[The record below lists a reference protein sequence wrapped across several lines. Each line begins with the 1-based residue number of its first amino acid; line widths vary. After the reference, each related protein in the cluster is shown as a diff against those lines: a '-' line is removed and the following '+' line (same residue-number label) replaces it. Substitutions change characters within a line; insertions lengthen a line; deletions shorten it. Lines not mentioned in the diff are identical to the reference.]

1 MNREEKHLELNEKKW
16 DRWSATLESDGWKS
30 KFLRQ
35 AQQEVINLLNLKD
48 DVRFLDVGCGT
59 GWAVGQAFKLFNGKG
74 TFYGADLSE
83 MMIEKAK
90 ENFKSYENIHF
101 IKANAESIPLEDNF
115 FDIIISTNSFH
126 HYLHPDKALKEFYR
140 LLKPGGKLYILDP
153 TADSVFLKLIDKIVK
168 LLEREHVKMYSSE
181 EFKSLYNA
189 AGIKYSETKAVM
201 SKQKVHIGEKLL
213 QPLV

>member
-1 MNREEKHLELNEKKW
+1 MNREKKHLELNEKKW
-16 DRWSATLESDGWKS
+16 DRWSASLDSDGWKS

-35 AQQEVINLLNLKD
+35 AQQEVINLLNPKD

-83 MMIEKAK
+83 KMIEKAK
-90 ENFKSYENIHF
+90 ENFKGYVNIHF
-101 IKANAESIPLEDNF
+101 IKANAESIPLEDNC

-126 HYLHPDKALKEFYR
+126 HYLHPDKALKEFHR

-168 LLEREHVKMYSSE
+168 LLEREHVKMYSTE
-181 EFKSLYNA
+181 EFKNLFKLTA
-189 AGIKYSETKAVM
+189 LKYSDTNTITNH
-201 SKQKVHIGEKLL
+201 QKIHIGKKLN
-213 QPLV
+213 